1 KLGKIPSLMDLYN
14 DKDSMDPMIIL
25 NKYDNY
31 SEFLNKIKEPI
42 ESINSTQ
49 YKILMFISKE
59 LIDGKR
65 ITEILLLEKLLDGP
79 INKFEFQRSARES
92 GYCMDDSTL
101 KSIIRILNI
110 QYFAKQKK
118 DKYRVPLIDEME
130 DTLMLS
136 EAFQR
141 AIESRCFKDQIEDL
155 FRLAHKK
162 SKVFNQGE
170 PLTVYE
176 KYSRSDV
183 CRLLNWEKDESS
195 TMYGYKTKYNTSPI
209 FVNYHKTED
218 VDESIR
224 YEDAFLDSHIFQWF
238 TRKGTNLESKINQDL
253 INNYKNN
260 NSKIY
265 LFVKRD
271 DDEGIYHYYLGEV
284 DIDFGSMKNTF
295 IGSAEN
301 KYKVATMN
309 FILKK
314 PLEYNMYRFIT
325 GSKFE

>member
-1 KLGKIPSLMDLYN
+1 LCL
-14 DKDSMDPMIIL
+14 
-25 NKYDNY
+25 
-31 SEFLNKIKEPI
+31 EFF
-42 ESINSTQ
+42 T
-49 YKILMFISKE
+49 
-59 LIDGKR
+59 
-65 ITEILLLEKLLDGP
+65 
-79 INKFEFQRSARES
+79 
-92 GYCMDDSTL
+92 
-101 KSIIRILNI
+101 
-110 QYFAKQKK
+110 KQKK
-118 DKYRVPLIDEME
+118 KKYQFPLIRIDSDEIS
-130 DTLMLS
+130 LS
-136 EAFQR
+136 EEFK
-141 AIESRCFKDQIEDL
+141 ESIKNEDFRNQINDL
-155 FRLAHKK
+155 FSLAHINSK
-162 SKVFNQGE
+162 SYNQKNQ
-170 PLTVYE
+170 LTLYE
-176 KYSRSDV
+176 KYSRADV
-183 CRLLNWEKDESS
+183 CRLLNWETDESS
-195 TMYGYKTKYNTSPI
+195 TIYGYKTKYNTSPI